1 MTYEIA
7 HSMEIKVMI
16 VPEEEVKEEKT
27 LTFPNRTMHEK
38 QLFGNVAHSVAFEC
52 RRLPYFPFDFSKNF
66 NLEDA
71 IGGFDYIMEMKL
83 LENNNLGG

>member
-16 VPEEEVKEEKT
+16 VPEEEVKEERT
-27 LTFPNRTMHEK
+27 LTFPKRTMHEK

-71 IGGFDYIMEMKL
+71 IGGFDYIMD
-83 LENNNLGG
+83 